1 MDLALSRSIK
11 GAPEGGVPS
20 PVRCRHSVVANW
32 VRQALG
38 CILRQARARVTEARA
53 NDAVS
58 AGVRSATDA
67 R

>member
-11 GAPEGGVPS
+11 GAPEGGVLG

-32 VRQALG
+32 ERQALG
-38 CILRQARARVTEARA
+38 CTLRKARARMTEARVK
-53 NDAVS
+53 DAVS
-58 AGVRSATDA
+58 AGVCSATDA